1 VAAAPVWMEAEEPE
15 AGVEPPLE
23 PPVGVAA
30 EEPEPL
36 GEEPD
41 EPDEPEADGEAEAEA
56 GDEPEELPPDPPP
69 APAAQLQTALAAV
82 TTAGALWTPQ
92 DFTTQV
98 SARLEIL
105 TLLAELHWHLKSVSW
120 QPAAPPADSR
130 HG

>member
-1 VAAAPVWMEAEEPE
+1 VAAAPVWMEAGEPE
-15 AGVEPPLE
+15 AGVEPPL
-23 PPVGVAA
+23 VGVVVG
-30 EEPEPL
+30 EPL
-36 GEEPD
+36 GAA
-41 EPDEPEADGEAEAEA
+41 EPDEPEPLDGEAEAEA